1 MTALALRLGYAG
13 VIAGVL
19 AGGVWVG
26 VRSWPDLTA
35 KPDQLID
42 HRCRREQRV
51 QFKEALCRREAK
63 ERIVEDLV
71 AERISLREAAG
82 LFVVTSPQPRH
93 YLNWVRQAY
102 PGGTEEESI
111 CRHVIH
117 YVRRALGNA
126 DPRRTAEVVARLE
139 AELQAEFP
147 PAGIEQRHTD
157 RD

>member
-1 MTALALRLGYAG
+1 MTALVRLGYAG

-26 VRSWPDLTA
+26 VRSWPDLKA
-35 KPDQLID
+35 KPDQIIEYK
-42 HRCRREQRV
+42 CRREQRG
-51 QFKEALCRREAK
+51 QFKEALRRREAK
-63 ERIVEDLV
+63 ERIVEDLA

-93 YLNWVRQAY
+93 YLSWVRNAY
-102 PGGTEEESI
+102 PGGSEEESI

-117 YVRRALGNA
+117 YVRSMLGDA
-126 DPRRTAEVVARLE
+126 DPRRTAQVITRLE
-139 AELQAEFP
+139 AELRAEFKP
-147 PAGIEQRHTD
+147 GIEHRHTD